1 METLNNNKT
10 KRYFVLGIAL
20 VTIGILSFANSI
32 GLWMPFWLFNWS
44 TFFLALGLLLGYR
57 KDFKAGGWMILVF
70 FGGLNFV
77 ENILAVS
84 LAPYTL
90 ALFCIGLG
98 IYLLAKPGKL
108 SVKPEEKDP
117 STFGFDKD
125 H

>member
-20 VTIGILSFANSI
+20 LSIGLLSFANNL

-44 TFFLALGLLLGYR
+44 TFFLVIGLSLGYR
-57 KDFKAGGWMILVF
+57 KDFRAGWWMILVF

-77 ENILAVS
+77 QNILSVS
-84 LAPYTL
+84 LTPYML

-98 IYLLAKPGKL
+98 IYLLIKPGK
-108 SVKPEEKDP
+108 KDP
-117 STFGFDKD
+117 SDFGFDKD
-125 H
+125 RHQH